1 MSSTP
6 DRSHPAAEESS
17 AGSAS
22 AAPTAE
28 QPDQEELTQ
37 ELHYPRQAVHAAL
50 LSKLAGLQGQ
60 AVPAFRFGML
70 ERGQGGAEL
79 SALRADQQLQEMWQA
94 RFPVSVARFLKNGTL
109 HQRDFPLLW
118 ISDDES
124 DVRVLRGQ
132 TSQGNFVSED
142 DGGVTMELLKEQAS
156 KGLILSLTVREPGVS
171 AQEQGQRSASQWF
184 TYAMLKHKRVFLEA
198 IFATFVIS
206 TLGLFSSLYSMQV
219 YDRVIPTKGF
229 STLFVLTFGVL
240 MAIALDVLMKHV
252 RAHMVDR
259 ASKVIDLELSGVF
272 FSKALSIRMDARPT
286 TVGTFASQIRN
297 FESVRTFLTSS
308 TLFVLADAPF
318 ALFFIAVIG
327 AIAGPVAF
335 LPLVMVPLSLI
346 VGFILT
352 RPVERL
358 AAETMQESN
367 TKNGLL
373 IESVDGIESIKA
385 AGGEWKMLDRYR
397 ALSDAMASTELKQ
410 RMQTTRTT
418 SATQVLQQLNYV
430 LLTAIGAY
438 AISSGSLTMGGL
450 IACSIISGRAL
461 GPLGQ
466 IPGMVAQWKGAKVAL
481 QGLDAIMAMPS
492 DREDGV
498 RLVVPESCDGRVRL
512 QGASFAY
519 GQDKPILE
527 VDSLAIQPG
536 ERIAVVGAVGSG
548 KTTLIKLLSGLYKP
562 TAGSVYLDDV
572 DINQLAPEFIRE
584 HVGYLTQDVRLFAG
598 TLRENLT
605 LGLPTPSDSVIL
617 RAAKHTGL
625 AQAIQ
630 NHPRGLELMI
640 SEGGRGLSGGQRQL
654 VGLTRM
660 LLAKPRLMLLDE
672 PTASLDAQLENH
684 VMKHLF
690 QEIDPRSVLIVVTH
704 KLGVLPLVHRVLV
717 VDKGRIVMDGPR
729 DQVLERLRDAQTAAR
744 GAASARAVQPA
755 AGAGQASAGAA
766 A

>member
-6 DRSHPAAEESS
+6 ETGR
-17 AGSAS
+17 
-22 AAPTAE
+22 PTAE
-28 QPDQEELTQ
+28 QSTAGLALAAPIPKQADPEGPAH
-37 ELHYPRQAVHAAL
+37 ELHYPQQHVHAAL
-50 LSKLAGLQGQ
+50 LSKLAALQGQ

-70 ERGQGGAEL
+70 ERSSGGAEL
-79 SALRADQQLQEMWQA
+79 SELSPEQQLQEMWEA
-94 RFPVSVARFLKNGTL
+94 RFPAVQSRVLKPGAL
-109 HQRDFPLLW
+109 HQRDFPLIWLSADTTD
-118 ISDDES
+118 I
-124 DVRVLRGQ
+124 RVLRGQ

-142 DGGVTMELLKEQAS
+142 AGGVTMELLKAQAATGS
-156 KGLILSLTVREPGVS
+156 VLSLPVREPGIS
-171 AQEQGQRSASQWF
+171 AEDLGKRSASQWF
-184 TYAMLKHKRVFLEA
+184 TYAMLKHKRIFAEA

-206 TLGLFSSLYSMQV
+206 AMGLLSSLYSMQV

-229 STLFVLTFGVL
+229 STLAVLTIGVL
-240 MAIALDVLMKHV
+240 IAIALDVLMKHV

-259 ASKVIDLELSGVF
+259 ASKVIDLELSAVF
-272 FSKALSIRMDARPT
+272 FNKALNIRMDARPN

-297 FESVRTFLTSS
+297 FESVRSFLTSS

-318 ALFFIAVIG
+318 ALLFIGVI
-327 AIAGPVAF
+327 AMIAGPVAL
-335 LPLVMVPLSLI
+335 LPLVMLPISLG
-346 VGFILT
+346 VGLFLT

-358 AAETMQESN
+358 AAESMQESN

-385 AGGEWKMLDRYR
+385 AGGEWKVLDRYR
-397 ALSDAMASTELKQ
+397 TISETIATTELKQ
-410 RMQTTRTT
+410 RMQATRSS
-418 SATQVLQQLNYV
+418 SAAQVLQQINYIGLIAV
-430 LLTAIGAY
+430 GAY
-438 AISSGSLTMGGL
+438 AISNGSLTMGGL

-461 GPLGQ
+461 GPMSQ

-492 DREDGV
+492 DRESDV
-498 RLVVPESCDGRVRL
+498 RLVVPERCEGRIKL
-512 QGASFAY
+512 QEVSFSY

-527 VDSLAIQPG
+527 VDSLVIQPG

-562 TAGSVYLDDV
+562 TTGSVYLDDV

-630 NHPRGLELMI
+630 NHPRGLELLI

-672 PTASLDAQLENH
+672 PTASLDAPLENH

-690 QEIDPRSVLIVVTH
+690 QEVDPRSVVVIVTH
-704 KLGVLPLVHRVLV
+704 KLGVLPMVNRVLV
-717 VDKGRIVMDGPR
+717 VDKGHVVMDGPR
-729 DQVLERLRDAQTAAR
+729 DQVLERLREAQAKAGPRPTPTPAPPEPGMAA
-744 GAASARAVQPA
+744 
-755 AGAGQASAGAA
+755 AGAA

>member
-6 DRSHPAAEESS
+6 ENGR
-17 AGSAS
+17 
-22 AAPTAE
+22 PTAE
-28 QPDQEELTQ
+28 QSTPAADSSEPSPAQADHEQ
-37 ELHYPRQAVHAAL
+37 AVHELHYPQQHIHAAL

-70 ERGQGGAEL
+70 EHGQGGAEL
-79 SALRADQQLQEMWQA
+79 SALKADQQLQEMWRA
-94 RFPVSVARFLKNGTL
+94 RFPVSPVRFIKKGAL

-124 DVRVLRGQ
+124 DIRVLRGQ

-142 DGGVTMELLKEQAS
+142 AGGVTMELRKAQADQ
-156 KGLILSLTVREPGVS
+156 GLILSLLVLEPGVS
-171 AQEQGQRSASQWF
+171 AKEQGTRSASQWF
-184 TYAMLKHKRVFLEA
+184 TYAMLKHKRVFFEA

-259 ASKVIDLELSGVF
+259 ASKVIDLELSAVF
-272 FSKALSIRMDARPT
+272 FNKALSIRMDARPT

-318 ALFFIAVIG
+318 ALFFIAVIA
-327 AIAGPVAF
+327 AIAGPVAM

-358 AAETMQESN
+358 AAENMQESN

-397 ALSDAMASTELKQ
+397 DLSNTMASTELKQ

-418 SATQVLQQLNYV
+418 SATQVLQQLNYI

-438 AISSGSLTMGGL
+438 AISTGSLTMGGL

-498 RLVVPESCDGRVRL
+498 RLVVPERCEGRVKL
-512 QGASFAY
+512 QGATFGY
-519 GQDKPILE
+519 GQEKPILE
-527 VDSLAIQPG
+527 VDSLVIQPG

-562 TAGSVYLDDV
+562 TTGSVYLDDV
-572 DINQLAPEFIRE
+572 DVNQLAPEFIRE

-617 RAAKHTGL
+617 RAAKYTGL

-672 PTASLDAQLENH
+672 PTASLDVQLENH

-690 QEIDPRSVLIVVTH
+690 QEIDPQSVLVIVTH
-704 KLGVLPLVHRVLV
+704 KLGVLPMVNRVLV
-717 VDKGRIVMDGPR
+717 VDKGHIVMDGPR
-729 DQVLERLRDAQTAAR
+729 DQVLDRLRDAQAA
-744 GAASARAVQPA
+744 GKAAAASRAVQAA
-755 AGAGQASAGAA
+755 AGVAA
-766 A
+766 